1 MRQRRI
7 AAHTYAYRDLP
18 LEVALERI
26 SELGFSAVEVWVGHA
41 TDGAAGVAAML
52 AATGLRAAAVS
63 AGGFYDE
70 TASSAARSFELAHAV
85 GADVVVACVSPRAL
99 PRLAQVVPADLTLC
113 IENHWDQPIRR
124 PRDVL
129 SLVARAPTAHLAACL
144 DTGHALLAGVGPERF
159 AAGLASS
166 LAHIHLKDARR
177 PSALEVALGPR
188 LRRRL
193 LPRPQPVAAGA
204 GDLDVARL
212 LVALDR
218 LDYRGWITVEDEG
231 TDVASA
237 LTALKLAV
245 LSAPAPKAAVL
256 HS

>member
-1 MRQRRI
+1 VPQRRV
-7 AAHTYAYRDLP
+7 AAHTYAYRDQP
-18 LEVALERI
+18 LDVALERLTG
-26 SELGFSAVEVWVGHA
+26 LGFSAVELWVGHA
-41 TDGAAGVAAML
+41 PDGAPDVAATLAAAGVQAV
-52 AATGLRAAAVS
+52 AVS

-70 TASSAARSFELAHAV
+70 AAASAPRAFELAHSV
-85 GADVVVACVSPRAL
+85 GAQIVVACVSPRAL
-99 PRLAQVVPADLTLC
+99 PRLAQAVPDDLTLC
-113 IENHWDQPIRR
+113 IENHWDQPVRR

-129 SLVARAPTAHLAACL
+129 DLVGRAPGAPLAGCL
-144 DTGHALLAGVGPERF
+144 DTGHALLAGVRPERF
-159 AAGLASS
+159 ASRLAST

-177 PSALEVALGPR
+177 PPRLEVALGPR

-193 LPRPQPVAAGA
+193 LPRPQPVRAGT

-231 TDVASA
+231 TDVASV
-237 LTALKLAV
+237 LTALKAAL
-245 LSAPAPKAAVL
+245 LTTPAPKAAEL